1 MASITVQERTTILKL
16 VAGMFNAAPGATYL
30 NEFTDA
36 FVALNKDFGALAVA
50 LGNTAPF
57 QSLYPSYLTAEEFAN
72 KFLATLG
79 LKDNAEAQDWVQARK
94 NAGEDNASII
104 FQALVAIEASTADE
118 FKAARDQLAN
128 KAKVAEHYSV
138 TLGQSSDSL
147 ATLQGVVASITADP
161 KTVEDAIG
169 NTGGNAG
176 NFTLTH
182 LADYL
187 TGTAG
192 DDVFQAP
199 VSQNGTGSGVLANT
213 FETGDVLDGGAG
225 RNTLKADLIA
235 TGTVGAANEV
245 AISATTKNIQE
256 VYLRQQS
263 PQTDGA
269 VNNSTIDAEKMAGVE
284 QWWSD
289 NSRSNI
295 QVEDI
300 RTDTAAP
307 PLACA

>member
-1 MASITVQERTTILKL
+1 M
-16 VAGMFNAAPGATYL
+16 
-30 NEFTDA
+30 
-36 FVALNKDFGALAVA
+36 
-50 LGNTAPF
+50 
-57 QSLYPSYLTAEEFAN
+57 
-72 KFLATLG
+72 
-79 LKDNAEAQDWVQARK
+79 
-94 NAGEDNASII
+94 
-104 FQALVAIEASTADE
+104 
-118 FKAARDQLAN
+118 
-128 KAKVAEHYSV
+128 
-138 TLGQSSDSL
+138 
-147 ATLQGVVASITADP
+147 VASITADP

-245 AISATTKNIQE
+245 AILPPPKTSKRCTCA
-256 VYLRQQS
+256 S
-263 PQTDGA
+263 
-269 VNNSTIDAEKMAGVE
+269 
-284 QWWSD
+284 
-289 NSRSNI
+289 SRPRPTV
-295 QVEDI
+295 Q
-300 RTDTAAP
+300 
-307 PLACA
+307 